1 VRKGGARVDK
11 QFIGNLLTKLRGS
24 DSREVVATQIGISV
38 SALQMYENGQRI
50 PRDEIKVKIANYYG
64 KSVQEI
70 FFDHYTHESC
80 GSVNSA

>member
-1 VRKGGARVDK
+1 MRKGGASMNK
-11 QFIGNLLTKLRGS
+11 QLIGDLLINLRGS
-24 DSREVVATQIGISV
+24 ESREVVATKIGISV

-50 PRDEIKVKIANYYG
+50 PRDEIKVKIANYYC